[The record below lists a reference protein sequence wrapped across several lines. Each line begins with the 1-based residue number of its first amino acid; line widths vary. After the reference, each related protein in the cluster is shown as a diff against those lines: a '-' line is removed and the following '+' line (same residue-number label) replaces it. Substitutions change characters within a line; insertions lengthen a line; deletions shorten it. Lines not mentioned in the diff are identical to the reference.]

1 MDGSL
6 TSELNRGTARIPGPI
21 GETEGAK
28 TVAIIVPVYKHS
40 VLLGEAIE
48 SALAQQSSY
57 EVRIVIVDDGCPF
70 AETELV
76 GRAYAMTY
84 PQVVYLRKP
93 NGGLSSAR
101 NYGIEYCIRTMP
113 KLAAVYFLDADNR
126 ITPIMVQEAM
136 ALLERSPGVD
146 WIYPNIDKFGISW
159 AGNYSASYSRLLHLA
174 YDNICEAGSLVSKRL
189 LDAGVR
195 FDESMK
201 SGFEDWDFWLQSI
214 GAGFRGRN
222 HPYFGFDY
230 RQRAESM
237 LRDSNRMRSAILGY
251 LQEKHKGLFAVDT
264 LLRWEHEEAPRF
276 AFVDI
281 ETSAVSMFTDPTVRH
296 DVISLE
302 RFVQLYWAAAEEPDT
317 YGVPPF
323 LLFMKKTHLDALTS
337 SGLIHN
343 LLWLGERLC
352 EQYHFIALRLES
364 DDTRIEVDLREIA
377 EGNALNKMPMAWMCG
392 PDILKACIEDPSDDW
407 VRTLRLPMP
416 SPKTAEVIVR
426 APFGAE
432 VRGAALSTTN
442 ALLAAIGALRDSGY
456 ACRKAQRWAWRTPI
470 LPNRGKYH
478 EMLRNAVGATPVMPR
493 VGFSEGPVRIGF
505 VLPIASFGGVE
516 KVAYAIASEL
526 KKVGLEPH
534 LFILGKAIYELTTG
548 ATGIFKTINFL
559 SDDYPLSGGPHS
571 FAGHDL
577 LMGGDA
583 AAKSEELLGLLTGL
597 DVVVNCQVAP
607 VNAVLGELRRRGTK
621 VLGHMHVLD
630 KTPIGRDA
638 GHPYIALAFEHAY
651 DLLLTCSKDM
661 VHWFHG
667 MGVPYA
673 KLLEIPNAPS
683 YEMPAE
689 RVAAIIS
696 GRRSSSPSP
705 ALRALYMGRL
715 DSQKGIERL
724 FGAAVELR
732 RRNVEI
738 DWRIIGSEVV
748 SDKHKKSWTSQFEAI
763 GISIQSPIY
772 SSDKITEELAKA
784 DVVVLPSRWEGA
796 PLTILEAQRLGCV
809 PVVAAVGAT
818 GELIENEVDGVLLDA
833 SDDWAMTLD
842 LVSVLQRLSSN
853 REDLTRLSI
862 GAAARAVDASWQK
875 NILPLVKQIERW
887 FPKRLNG
894 NARPLSKVSV
904 S

>member
-6 TSELNRGTARIPGPI
+6 SSELDRRIPGI
-21 GETEGAK
+21 KNGIEAAK
-28 TVAIIVPVYKHS
+28 TVAIVIPVYKHS
-40 VLLGEAIE
+40 ALLAEAIE
-48 SALAQQSSY
+48 SALAQKSSY
-57 EVRIVIVDDGCPF
+57 NIRIVIVDDGCPF

-76 GRAYAMTY
+76 GRAYAMTH
-84 PQVVYLRKP
+84 PQVAYLRKP

-101 NYGIEYCIRTMP
+101 NHGIEYCMRTMP

-136 ALLERSPGVD
+136 ALLERSPDVD

-159 AGNYSASYSRLLHLA
+159 AGNYSAPYSRLLHLA
-174 YDNICEAGSLVSKRL
+174 YDNICEAGSLVSRRL

-214 GAGFRGRN
+214 GAGFRGLN

-237 LRDSNRMRSAILGY
+237 LRDSNRMRSAILSY
-251 LQEKHKGLFAVDT
+251 LQEKHKHLFSVDT

-281 ETSAVSMFTDPTVRH
+281 ETSAVSMFTDPTVPH

-302 RFVQLYWAAAEEPDT
+302 SFVQRYWAAVGEPDT

-323 LLFMKKTHLDALTS
+323 LLFMKKTHLDALVS
-337 SGLIHN
+337 AGLVHN

-352 EQYHFIALRLES
+352 KQYHFIALRLES
-364 DDTRIEVDLREIA
+364 DNAQIEVNIRGIGAGDE
-377 EGNALNKMPMAWMCG
+377 LNKMPIAWMCG
-392 PDILKACIEDPSDDW
+392 PEILKACVEDTSDDW
-407 VRTLRLPMP
+407 VRTLRLPTP
-416 SPKTAEVIVR
+416 SPKTAEIVVR
-426 APFGAE
+426 GPFGAE
-432 VRGAALSTTN
+432 VRGATLSTTN

-456 ACRKAQRWAWRTPI
+456 ACPKAQRWAWRTPI

-478 EMLRNAVGATPVMPR
+478 EMLNNAVGAAPVMPR
-493 VGFSEGPVRIGF
+493 VSASDGPIRVGF

-526 KKVGLEPH
+526 KKFGCEPH
-534 LFILGKAIYELTTG
+534 LFILGKAVYELTSG
-548 ATGIFKTINFL
+548 LGGIFKTINFL

-630 KTPIGRDA
+630 KTPTGRDA

-683 YEMPAE
+683 YEMSPE
-689 RVAAIIS
+689 RVAAILS
-696 GRRSSSPSP
+696 ERRACKASP
-705 ALRALYMGRL
+705 ALRALFMGRL
-715 DSQKGIERL
+715 DTQKGIERL
-724 FGAAVELR
+724 YGTAVELR

-748 SDKHKKSWTSQFEAI
+748 SEKPENSWTSRFEAI
-763 GISIQSPIY
+763 GISIRPPIY
-772 SSDKITEELAKA
+772 SSDKITDELTKA
-784 DVVVLPSRWEGA
+784 DVLVLPSRWEGA

-818 GELIENEVDGVLLDA
+818 GELIEDGVNGVLLNA
-833 SDDWAMTLD
+833 PDDWAMTLD
-842 LVSVLQRLSSN
+842 LAAVIQRLATN
-853 REDLTRLSI
+853 REELARLSI
-862 GAAARAVDASWQK
+862 GAADRAANASWRTSVV
-875 NILPLVKQIERW
+875 PLVKQLERW
-887 FPKRLNG
+887 FPKRWNG
-894 NARPLSKVSV
+894 DTQSLSKISV